1 LAFQRFSAYGLED
14 VMERGGWGQLVGLR
28 MTNGTRPRAKRDIPN
43 TDRAFG
49 SFGSGNITFELLN
62 RLGQEIVAGRIG
74 VTDSFPNEGA
84 LSSELQISRTAVREA
99 IKMLTAKGLVGSRPR
114 RGIDV
119 RPVSD
124 WNLLD
129 SDVLRWLRES
139 PPDHKIVIE
148 LLELRLGFE
157 PEAASLAARRAD
169 PVQLARIEE
178 AYGAM
183 RESAEGRYD
192 PVEADCRFHEAIIV
206 ATSNRFYQPL
216 GALVRTALSLTAPI
230 TNAIFGHSVG
240 DLGAHGEILLAIKAK
255 DERRAFDR
263 MRWML
268 SDVAKEVAETETL
281 PQAARTLTGRPAR

>member
-1 LAFQRFSAYGLED
+1 
-14 VMERGGWGQLVGLR
+14 MEPRHRNGLVGLR
-28 MTNGTRPRAKRDIPN
+28 MTNGTGPHAKRDIPR
-43 TDRAFG
+43 THLAFG
-49 SFGSGNITFELLN
+49 SFGSGNITVELVN
-62 RLGQEIVAGRIG
+62 RLGHEIVAGRFAVSDIL
-74 VTDSFPNEGA
+74 PNEGA

-114 RGIDV
+114 RGTEV

-139 PPDHKIVIE
+139 PPDRKIVIE

-169 PVQLARIEE
+169 PAQIARIEE
-178 AYGAM
+178 AYGFM
-183 RESAEGRYD
+183 RESAAGRYD
-192 PVEADCRFHEAIIV
+192 PVEADCRFHEAIIA

-240 DLGAHGEILLAIKAK
+240 DLDAHGEIFLAIEKR
-255 DERRAFDR
+255 DEQRAFDH
-263 MRWML
+263 MRGML
-268 SDVAKEVAETETL
+268 SVVAKKVAEAKTL
-281 PQAARTLTGRPAR
+281 PPISRSSPVATEQADDRALQG

>member
-1 LAFQRFSAYGLED
+1 
-14 VMERGGWGQLVGLR
+14 
-28 MTNGTRPRAKRDIPN
+28 MTDGARTPAKRGIPEAG
-43 TDRAFG
+43 RALG
-49 SFGSGNITFELLN
+49 GFGSGNITVELLN

-74 VTDSFPNEGA
+74 VSDIFPNEGA

-114 RGIDV
+114 RGIEV

-129 SDVLRWLRES
+129 SDVLRWLRGS
-139 PPDHKIVIE
+139 PPDRKIVIE

-157 PEAASLAARRAD
+157 PEAASLAARHAD
-169 PVQLARIEE
+169 HAQLARIEE
-178 AYGAM
+178 AYGFM

-206 ATSNRFYQPL
+206 ATGNRFYQPL
-216 GALVRTALSLTAPI
+216 GALARTALSLTAPI

-240 DLGAHGEILLAIKAK
+240 DLEAHGEVLLAIMAK

-268 SDVAKEVAETETL
+268 SDVAKEVAKAKTL
-281 PQAARTLTGRPAR
+281 PQATSTLTGRRAR

>member
-1 LAFQRFSAYGLED
+1 
-14 VMERGGWGQLVGLR
+14 MERRRRDGLVGLQ
-28 MTNGTRPRAKRDIPN
+28 TANGARPDAKRGTPAAG
-43 TDRAFG
+43 RAFG
-49 SFGSGNITFELLN
+49 SFGSGNITIELVN
-62 RLGQEIVAGRIG
+62 RLGHEIVAGRFG
-74 VTDSFPNEGA
+74 VSNILPNEGA

-114 RGIDV
+114 RGTEV

-139 PPDHKIVIE
+139 PPDRKIVIE

-157 PEAASLAARRAD
+157 PEAAALAARRAE
-169 PVQLARIEE
+169 PSQLARIEE
-178 AYGAM
+178 AYGFM
-183 RESAEGRYD
+183 RESAAGRYD
-192 PVEADCRFHEAIIV
+192 PVEADCRFHVAIIA

-240 DLGAHGEILLAIKAK
+240 DLEAHGEVLLAIEKK
-255 DERRAFDR
+255 DEQRAYDQMRR
-263 MRWML
+263 ML
-268 SDVAKEVAETETL
+268 SNVAKEVAEAKTL
-281 PQAARTLTGRPAR
+281 PPVSRSSTSRRSTEGSG

>member
-1 LAFQRFSAYGLED
+1 
-14 VMERGGWGQLVGLR
+14 MERRRRDGLVGLQ
-28 MTNGTRPRAKRDIPN
+28 MTSGARPEVKRGLPAAG
-43 TDRAFG
+43 RFFG
-49 SFGSGNITFELLN
+49 SFGSGNITVELVN
-62 RLGQEIVAGRIG
+62 RLGHEIVAGRFG
-74 VTDSFPNEGA
+74 VSDILPNEGA

-114 RGIDV
+114 RGTEV

-139 PPDHKIVIE
+139 PPDRKTVIE

-157 PEAASLAARRAD
+157 PEAAALAARRAE
-169 PVQLARIEE
+169 PSQLARIEE
-178 AYGAM
+178 AYGFM
-183 RESAEGRYD
+183 RESAAGRYD
-192 PVEADCRFHEAIIV
+192 PVEADCRFHVAIIA

-240 DLGAHGEILLAIKAK
+240 DLEAHGEVLLAIEKK
-255 DERRAFDR
+255 DEQRAYDQMRR
-263 MRWML
+263 ML
-268 SDVAKEVAETETL
+268 SNVAKEVAEAKTL
-281 PQAARTLTGRPAR
+281 PPVSRSSTSRRSTTGSG

>member
-1 LAFQRFSAYGLED
+1 
-14 VMERGGWGQLVGLR
+14 MERRRRDGLVGLQ
-28 MTNGTRPRAKRDIPN
+28 MTSGARPEVKRGLPAAG
-43 TDRAFG
+43 RVFG
-49 SFGSGNITFELLN
+49 SFGSGNITVELVN
-62 RLGQEIVAGRIG
+62 RLGHEIVAGRFG
-74 VTDSFPNEGA
+74 VSDILPNEGA

-114 RGIDV
+114 RGTEV

-139 PPDHKIVIE
+139 PPDRKTVIE

-157 PEAASLAARRAD
+157 PEAAALAARRAE
-169 PVQLARIEE
+169 PSQLARIEE
-178 AYGAM
+178 AYGFM
-183 RESAEGRYD
+183 RESAAGRYD
-192 PVEADCRFHEAIIV
+192 PVEADCRFHVAIIA

-240 DLGAHGEILLAIKAK
+240 DLEAHGEVLLAIEKK
-255 DERRAFDR
+255 DEQRAFDQ
-263 MRWML
+263 MRRML
-268 SDVAKEVAETETL
+268 SNVAKEVAEAKTL
-281 PQAARTLTGRPAR
+281 PPVSRSSTSRRSTTGSG